1 METKPEKKM
10 TMATSVALIV
20 KDIGYIKDN
29 INEIKDSLDEKY
41 VTKTEFSPVK
51 LIAFGFVGI
60 IVVAVMGSIIALVV
74 I

>member
-1 METKPEKKM
+1 M
-10 TMATSVALIV
+10 TMATSVSLIV

-29 INEIKDSLDEKY
+29 IKEIKDSLDEKY